1 MNQHGE
7 DLANNT
13 LLVDQV
19 CRRSAIPLS
28 VLAIEVGDDVET
40 RVTQKTLPNPPV
52 LLQIGILLRD
62 GDHYGI
68 AFFKLVVGFLQLN
81 QLLFAERSPER
92 TIGRDNDVLLTP
104 ILLK

>member
-7 DLANNT
+7 DLSNNA

-40 RVTQKTLPNPPV
+40 RATRYTLSNAPV
-52 LLQIGILLRD
+52 LLQIGILLRN
-62 GDHYGI
+62 GDHYSV
-68 AFFKLVVGFLQLN
+68 ALFKLVVGFLQLN